1 MQLRTTTKSR
11 FVSVLQSLLLSAG
24 WGGADREEN
33 VVEFF
38 SFSLLSFLRSL
49 S

>member
-24 WGGADREEN
+24 WGVQTGRK
-33 VVEFF
+33 V
-38 SFSLLSFLRSL
+38 
-49 S
+49 